1 MTLTIAVIETKVED
15 DVIGKASALV
25 IDVDNGGKVLNIST
39 SILNSALITDSGATN
54 HMTFDSKLIL

>member
-25 IDVDNGGKVLNIST
+25 IDVDNGGTVLNIST
-39 SILNSALITDSGATN
+39 SILNSAWITDSGATN
-54 HMTFDSKLIL
+54 HMTFDSKLSL

>member
-39 SILNSALITDSGATN
+39 SILNSAWITDSGATN
-54 HMTFDSKLIL
+54 HMTFDSKLSL